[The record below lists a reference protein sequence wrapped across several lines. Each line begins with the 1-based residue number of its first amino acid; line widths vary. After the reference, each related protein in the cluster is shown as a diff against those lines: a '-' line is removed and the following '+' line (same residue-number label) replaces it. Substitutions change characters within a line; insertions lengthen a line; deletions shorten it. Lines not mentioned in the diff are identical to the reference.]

1 MKWLV
6 WVVAIAAY
14 VFSIVNRSSFSALGA
29 TAQTHFGVEATV
41 VSLFIVLQLV
51 VYASCQIPVGALL
64 DRKGAPVLIATGL
77 TLMTAGQAVLA
88 VSDSVPTAVLA
99 RLLVGSGDACIFVS
113 LIRLISDWFTPKQIP
128 VVNQISANA
137 GQMGQ
142 LLAVTP
148 LVLLVN
154 GLGWRGGFLTL
165 ALIGAT
171 LLALALTFL
180 RSSPS
185 TPSLAASLFTMGKG
199 RQLGQDGNQISLSAA
214 RADHPYPV
222 TDSLPILTGADT
234 RPGKQKSS
242 PGFARS
248 IREALAYP
256 GVRLAFWVHY
266 STASMIFSL
275 MLLWGMPFMTGGL
288 GYSTAQASG
297 VLSTVIATIIIAG
310 FFTGSILA
318 RFAPYRV
325 HIAWASAFLNLAT
338 WSTIF
343 FWPGQA
349 PLWALYLG
357 AITLGVNGPI
367 SMAAFEV
374 VRAHV
379 LPTQRGIATG
389 IANMGGFVGAL
400 ISIFLIGLVLDR
412 FGAGTPDTYAL
423 EPFRW
428 AMASHIPVV
437 LTGLSMM
444 VLLYPKAK
452 RDLQARQA

>member
-6 WVVAIAAY
+6 WAVAIAAY

-51 VYASCQIPVGALL
+51 VYASCQVPVGALL

-77 TLMTAGQAVLA
+77 TLMTAGQTVLA
-88 VSDSVPTAVLA
+88 LSDSVPTAVLA
-99 RLLVGSGDACIFVS
+99 RLLVGSGDACVFVS

-128 VVNQISANA
+128 VVNQISANV

-171 LLALALTFL
+171 ILALAVMIL
-180 RSSPS
+180 RSSPT
-185 TPSLAASLFTMGKG
+185 TPSLAGSLFKAGKG
-199 RQLGQDGNQISLSAA
+199 RPAGQDGGKASLSAA

-222 TDSLPILTGADT
+222 TDSLPILTGEDT
-234 RPGKQKSS
+234 RPNKDKKLS
-242 PGFARS
+242 FAYS
-248 IREALAYP
+248 VREALAYP
-256 GVRLAFWVHY
+256 GVRLAFWIHY

-310 FFTGSILA
+310 FFTGSLLA

-349 PLWALYLG
+349 PMGALYLA
-357 AITLGVNGPI
+357 AITLGVNGPV

-400 ISIFLIGLVLDR
+400 ISILLIGLILDR
-412 FGAGTPDTYAL
+412 LGAGTPDTYAL

-437 LTGLSMM
+437 LTGLLMM
-444 VLLYPKAK
+444 ALLYPKAK
-452 RDLQARQA
+452 RDLQARR